1 MKGQFFLATVFALAI
16 IFFAGIS
23 SMISPEGVSFRE
35 TTSLALLF
43 DNVKEEYP
51 RAANLGLN
59 ESDPVRILMNFT
71 EFVEGKVRER
81 GADFSLM
88 FVLTRNESNNL
99 NVTVGNY
106 LGYGMDVILNVSGD
120 VESIYVPD
128 RGTNS
133 EIFTNPPESFTLGIS
148 FNTTERNLLLEKR
161 KANLYLILE
170 MMRGENVIK
179 EEVIS

>member
-16 IFFAGIS
+16 IFFVGIS
-23 SMISPEGVSFRE
+23 SMISPEGLSLRE
-35 TTSLALLF
+35 TSSIDLLF
-43 DNVKEEYP
+43 DNVRDEYP

-59 ESDPVRILMNFT
+59 ESDPVGVLSNFT
-71 EFVEGKVRER
+71 GFVEGKTKER
-81 GADFSLM
+81 GAKLSLM

-106 LGYGMDVILNVSGD
+106 LGYGTDVVLNVSGD
-120 VESIYVPD
+120 VESIYVSD
-128 RGTNS
+128 SGTNS

-170 MMRGENVIK
+170 ISKGENVIK
-179 EEVIS
+179 GEVIS